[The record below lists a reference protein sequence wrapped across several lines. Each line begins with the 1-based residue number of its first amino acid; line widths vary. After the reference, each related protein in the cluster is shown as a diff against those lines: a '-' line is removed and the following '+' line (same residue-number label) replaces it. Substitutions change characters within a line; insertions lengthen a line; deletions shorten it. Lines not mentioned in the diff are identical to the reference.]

1 MKGKDKALVLMGDGI
16 NCEFETAHALRLAG
30 FNPELIHVSHLI
42 EAPSVLDHCS
52 FLVLPGGF
60 SFGDEIE
67 SGKVLAIKL
76 QERVRQ
82 RLEKFIDSGRLVLGI
97 CNGFQALVQM
107 GLLPESTKDGKN
119 TVSLLSNEN
128 HHFIN
133 TWVELT
139 VPASSRTSSNG
150 FFEGL
155 NHFQLPIR
163 HGEGRLGVPS
173 ALQKDILAHSALVY
187 DNDVNG
193 SFEKIAA
200 LKNSRGNVLGMMPHP
215 EAFVRWTHHP
225 AWTSIK
231 LDNPDL
237 FQKEKEGKLPEEEAP
252 QGLRIL
258 MNARKMTEVL

>member
-30 FNPELIHVSHLI
+30 FNPELIHVSRLI

-76 QERVRQ
+76 QESVRQ

-107 GLLPESTKDGKN
+107 GLLPEATKDGKN

-128 HHFIN
+128 QHFIN

-139 VPASSRTSSNG
+139 VPASSRTG

-173 ALQKDILAHSALVY
+173 ALQKEILAHSALVY
-187 DNDVNG
+187 DSDVNG

-252 QGLRIL
+252 QGLRIM